1 MNKEELIR
9 KLDNLID
16 EYESI
21 CAFKPEHILISFD
34 DYTLLN
40 SNRKGVLP
48 IKAHKGIELIIK
60 EFCVEVM

>member
-21 CAFKPEHILISFD
+21 CTFKPEHILISFD

-48 IKAHKGIELIIK
+48 IIKLIK
-60 EFCVEVM
+60 V